1 MKNQKLKLVTAI
13 AMTSALAACGG
24 GSSDSADTGKVS
36 VAVTDAPASEFTDV
50 TISFTGISLKP
61 AGGKWIEFTFDEPKT
76 WNLLDLTGGMS
87 EPLITDEEVPAGEYS
102 ELRLLIDTDNSYVVL
117 ESQPDYQATLAVPSG
132 EQSGLKLK
140 GDLIVAAD
148 ATTDFTIDFDVAKSI
163 VNPQGTS
170 LADYLLKPSLRIVN
184 NLEVGAISG
193 EVDYP
198 QINSIR
204 SGDAALTDC
213 ATDFPGAVY
222 VYAGADVTP
231 TDLNLAD
238 DDTSNDPLMIVP
250 VTDEDNNGLYEFTA
264 AFLTAGDYTISY
276 SCQLDDSE
284 VADTE
289 LADNPLQFEGTQ
301 TVTVV
306 VNDTVTAETIPLQP

>member
-24 GSSDSADTGKVS
+24 GSSGSGDTGQVS
-36 VAVTDAPASEFTDV
+36 VNVTDAPASEFTDV

-61 AGGKWIEFTFDEPKT
+61 ADGQWIEFTFDEPKT
-76 WNLLDLTGGMS
+76 WNLLELTGGIS

-102 ELRLLIDTDNSYVVL
+102 ELRLKIDTENSYVVL
-117 ESQPDYQATLAVPSG
+117 ASQPDYEATLAVPSG

-140 GDLIVAAD
+140 GELIVAAD

-163 VNPQGTS
+163 VNPKGTS
-170 LADYLLKPSLRIVN
+170 LADYLLKPSLRLVN
-184 NLEVGAISG
+184 NLEVGAIVG
-193 EVDYP
+193 TVDYP
-198 QINSIR
+198 QINSTR
-204 SGDAALTDC
+204 SADGGLTDC
-213 ATDFPGAVY
+213 AAEYAGAIY

-250 VTDEDNNGLYEFTA
+250 VSDDDNNGLYEYTA

-276 SCQLDDSE
+276 TCQLDDNE

-301 TVTVV
+301 TLTVV
-306 VNDTVTAETIPLQP
+306 ANEDVTAETIPL